1 MKLTQV
7 TFFEFLTTDIY
18 KVIWNKHQQ
27 GCIVYEF
34 TDEAYQVFRTLD
46 FEVTQTMNEAWET
59 GEAEF
64 SVSKDINYFLR

>member
-1 MKLTQV
+1 M
-7 TFFEFLTTDIY
+7 
-18 KVIWNKHQQ
+18 HQQ

-64 SVSKDINYFLR
+64 SVSKDIN